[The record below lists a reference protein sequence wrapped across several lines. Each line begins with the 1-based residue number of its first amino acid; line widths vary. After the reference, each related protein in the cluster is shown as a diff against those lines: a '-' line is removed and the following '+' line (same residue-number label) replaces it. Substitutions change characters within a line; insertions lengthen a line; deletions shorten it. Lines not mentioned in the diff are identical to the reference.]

1 MLRARKIIETAAASN
16 IIDMNNITADDSQS
30 EIPSA
35 IISADL
41 KTLGKVMNINT
52 TLAQIFGFLKAT
64 LLGVNV
70 KGLQGRTVSS
80 FHDQLLHEYI
90 STDLKY
96 IK

>member
-1 MLRARKIIETAAASN
+1 MQRARKIIEKAAASN

-52 TLAQIFGFLKAT
+52 TLA
-64 LLGVNV
+64 
-70 KGLQGRTVSS
+70 
-80 FHDQLLHEYI
+80 
-90 STDLKY
+90 
-96 IK
+96 